1 MYKKL
6 IIMSLLAFQTVS
18 ANEIEFLDVKEKKD
32 RSVEISFLLEK
43 VSYVR
48 SYSLTE
54 PSRIVIEVEDSELAS
69 TEPMDFNFPI
79 KKIRSS
85 QEGSISKITIDLY
98 EYVYWT
104 KPTQIKSE
112 NGVVL
117 GLSIKRSKNL
127 SKNIRDIIVSID
139 AGHGGRDPG
148 AVGTNNVLEKDIN
161 LLIAKELERTLRDV
175 KGYKPVMIRNDDSF
189 VDLNERYLRARR
201 EAADISIS
209 IHADGFRL
217 SSVKGA
223 SVFIWSKEYSSITA
237 ENLSKKQ
244 LKSKIGEIDEEDFDE
259 DKAQVKYPAKYKSKL
274 DESKKLGNSILAQ
287 LKEDP
292 YTKLHKKNVEY
303 ADFRVLKSFDTPS
316 VLVEAG
322 FISNPDDAE

>member
-6 IIMSLLAFQTVS
+6 LIISLLAFQTIN

-54 PSRIVIEVEDSELAS
+54 PSRIVIEIEDSKLAS

-79 KKIRSS
+79 KEIRSS
-85 QEGSISKITIDLY
+85 QEGSISKIIIELY
-98 EYVYWT
+98 EYVNWT

-117 GLSIKRSKNL
+117 GLAIKRSKNI

-139 AGHGGRDPG
+139 AGHGGRDHG

-175 KGYKPVMIRNDDSF
+175 KGYKPVMIRDDDSF
-189 VDLNERYLRARR
+189 IDLNERYLRARR

-244 LKSKIGEIDEEDFDE
+244 LKSKIGEIDEDDFDE
-259 DKAQVKYPAKYKSKL
+259 DYEPL
-274 DESKKLGNSILAQ
+274 DI
-287 LKEDP
+287 
-292 YTKLHKKNVEY
+292 
-303 ADFRVLKSFDTPS
+303 
-316 VLVEAG
+316 
-322 FISNPDDAE
+322 ISGY